1 MYSEPEPEAHA
12 IEATLILKVHATASL
27 DCLLTNCLKV
37 VNKPSSREATF
48 LSLILTI
55 RVTRRQ
61 NATKQEYDKDTAHSA
76 ADSTGSARFDALD
89 VHTRHQSGAAREFAS
104 CDEQFENGDR

>member
-37 VNKPSSREATF
+37 VNKPSSREAI
-48 LSLILTI
+48 LSFFNTYNFAI
-55 RVTRRQ
+55 REQ
-61 NATKQEYDKDTAHSA
+61 
-76 ADSTGSARFDALD
+76 TGSAMMQHRSL
-89 VHTRHQSGAAREFAS
+89 VPR
-104 CDEQFENGDR
+104 